1 MLIEKG
7 NTFVDTIDTKEKYLK
22 KRRYK
27 TKAKLNIYLSI
38 RVPEFDFGRL
48 HEIYKNFPW
57 EQHNHIK
64 TALSKLKNLES
75 DTFFVGIITEHMPAG
90 ILLPVS
96 FSYTYM
102 LFQSLNGI
110 HKYVHI
116 HTKQKEPAYAYRH
129 EIKAF
134 IHAKDM
140 NNQ

>member
-7 NTFVDTIDTKEKYLK
+7 YTFVDTIDTKEKYLK

-75 DTFFVGIITEHMPAG
+75 DT
-90 ILLPVS
+90 
-96 FSYTYM
+96 
-102 LFQSLNGI
+102 
-110 HKYVHI
+110 
-116 HTKQKEPAYAYRH
+116 
-129 EIKAF
+129 
-134 IHAKDM
+134 
-140 NNQ
+140 

>member
-57 EQHNHIK
+57 EQHNHI
-64 TALSKLKNLES
+64 
-75 DTFFVGIITEHMPAG
+75 TEHMPAG